1 MSVSKIDPLATVDYL
16 CNTTEH
22 LYLER
27 KGITEKGLK
36 PAKLANEIIGM
47 LNADGGIIALGIADN
62 GAIEDLNECDD
73 KLLLQY
79 EKVCYDLINPPAN
92 VRLEKVTMPDGEL
105 VFLYHIGSD
114 YENMYSR
121 KDNDAAYVRIGDS
134 NKGPLRNDQI
144 DKLRYD
150 KNLRKYED
158 QICEDF
164 DPDDIDRGALESYRE
179 YLSYDGTGE
188 ELLIKRNLAS
198 KKNGTTQYKS
208 SAVLLFAQDPDKYI
222 PSAYV
227 RYIRYNG
234 NKAAS
239 GGNFNVT
246 KDQRFEGGILS
257 LLSQIQAFIKASL
270 DDFYFLNMENGR
282 FESIAEYPEDAW
294 LEGVVNALV
303 HRSYHLQGNCVYIR
317 HFDDRLEISNSGPL
331 PAQVTVENIRTQRF
345 SRNPRIARVLYDT
358 GYVRELNEG
367 VNRIFNSMEASLLS
381 EPKYTDIDD
390 TVTLILENKVAK
402 HKKTIAD
409 GVLDKISDVWGDL
422 NITERQIVQCLM
434 VKSDPTV
441 SELSEYCGVSDRSIR
456 TYLNRFVD
464 GGLVERSSE
473 KLRDKNAKYL
483 LRKRV

>member
-1 MSVSKIDPLATVDYL
+1 MSVSKIDLLATADYL
-16 CNTTEH
+16 CNTAEH

-27 KGITEKGLK
+27 KGITERGLK
-36 PAKLANEIIGM
+36 PAKLANKIIGM
-47 LNADGGIIALGIADN
+47 LNSDGGIIALGIADD
-62 GAIEDLNECDD
+62 GVIEDLNECDD
-73 KLLLQY
+73 TLLLQY
-79 EKVCYDLINPPAN
+79 EKVCHDLISPPAN
-92 VRLEKVTMPDGEL
+92 VKLEKVTMPDGEL
-105 VFLYHIGSD
+105 VFLYHVGSD

-121 KDNDAAYVRIGDS
+121 KDNDDVYVRIGDS
-134 NKGPLRNDQI
+134 SKGPLRNDQI

-158 QICEDF
+158 QICEGF
-164 DPDDIDRGALESYRE
+164 DPDDIDKSVLESYKE

-188 ELLIKRNLAS
+188 ELLIKRNLAT
-198 KKNGTTQYKS
+198 KKSSVMQYKN
-208 SAVLLFAQDPDKYI
+208 SAALLFAQDPDKYI

-227 RYIRYNG
+227 RYIRYDG

-257 LLSQIQAFIKASL
+257 LLSQIQAFLKASL
-270 DDFYFLNMENGR
+270 DDFYFLNMDSGR

-331 PAQVTVENIRTQRF
+331 PAQITVENIRTQRF

-381 EPKYTDIDD
+381 EPKYTDVDD

-409 GVLDKISDVWGDL
+409 GVLDEISEVWGDL

-441 SELSEYCGVSDRSIR
+441 SEISEYCGVSDRSVR
-456 TYLNRFVD
+456 TYLNKFVD
-464 GGLVERSSE
+464 DGLVERSSE

-483 LRKRV
+483 LRKKV